1 MMHASSSTVIL
12 DFNSRLLAET
22 NGFLLSGVMCQRIST
37 RVSLGRRT
45 GAAVQGAALARN
57 FNSRLLP
64 ETNEK
69 FTRQSWLYTYFNSR
83 LLPETNITSS
93 AFVG

>member
-45 GAAVQGAALARN
+45 GAAVQGAALAR
-57 FNSRLLP
+57 
-64 ETNEK
+64 
-69 FTRQSWLYTYFNSR
+69 YFNSR
-83 LLPETNITSS
+83 LRKETNQIPFPYGQPLFKFQLTSPQ
-93 AFVG
+93 GDEL

>member
-69 FTRQSWLYTYFNSR
+69 FTRQSWLYT
-83 LLPETNITSS
+83 
-93 AFVG
+93 